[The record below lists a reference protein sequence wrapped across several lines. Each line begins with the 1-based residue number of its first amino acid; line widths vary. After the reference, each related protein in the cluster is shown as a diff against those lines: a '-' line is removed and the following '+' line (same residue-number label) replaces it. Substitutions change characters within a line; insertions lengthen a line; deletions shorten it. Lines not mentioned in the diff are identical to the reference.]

1 MFTFAY
7 AECNVVMAVVNLL
20 YAPIF
25 PEAFDQSVFLFINRD
40 AGDEGRVVFIIIYSR
55 SISSCN
61 SRPLNPI
68 PDLNKLT

>member
-40 AGDEGRVVFIIIYSR
+40 AGDEGVEFYSKNIRSKEIIFF
-55 SISSCN
+55 
-61 SRPLNPI
+61 
-68 PDLNKLT
+68 